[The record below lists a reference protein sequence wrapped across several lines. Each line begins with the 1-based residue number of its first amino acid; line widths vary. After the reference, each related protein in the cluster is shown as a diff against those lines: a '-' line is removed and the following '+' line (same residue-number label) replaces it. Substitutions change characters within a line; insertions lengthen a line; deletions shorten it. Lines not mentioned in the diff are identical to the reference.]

1 MWYLFNQCPGA
12 HKSWTLA
19 VSCVSKADA
28 LEYIKA
34 NYPGMVCIGK
44 CAPGIIRA
52 DCGAVTE
59 KQRIVN
65 RAELGL

>member
-19 VSCVSKADA
+19 VSCVSKVDA
-28 LEYIKA
+28 LEYVKS
-34 NYPGMVCIGK
+34 YHPGAHCIGEATTGK
-44 CAPGIIRA
+44 INA

-59 KQRIVN
+59 KARLQIKQN
-65 RAELGL
+65 GG